1 MKRVALLCLLLVTV
15 FSFTVLP
22 NSACCCV
29 EAFFVSPSVD
39 GVIESE
45 IIKALDEAEKSI
57 YIAMYSFTDDQLA
70 DAVIRAHDRGVTTV
84 RILLDDGQDSDEGN
98 RQFPKLIH
106 AGIEVRVEHVTGLLH
121 HKFAVIDERLVIT
134 GSYNWSDN
142 ADDNNFENVVFI
154 SCKEIAEV
162 YVKEF
167 NEIWNMLE

>member
-15 FSFTVLP
+15 FTFTVLG
-22 NSACCCV
+22 NSTCCCV

-70 DAVIRAHDRGVTTV
+70 DAVIRAHDREV
-84 RILLDDGQDSDEGN
+84 
-98 RQFPKLIH
+98 K
-106 AGIEVRVEHVTGLLH
+106 VRVILEDSRKNERGGEYDRLHDSGIAIKLATKGSLFH
-121 HKFAVIDERLVIT
+121 HKFVVIDDSLTIT
-134 GSYNWSDN
+134 GSYNWSDK
-142 ADDNNFENVVFI
+142 ADDDNFENVVFI
-154 SCKEIAEV
+154 SCKEIAGV

-167 NEIWNMLE
+167 EEIWNMLE

>member
-45 IIKALDEAEKSI
+45 IIKALDEAEGSLD
-57 YIAMYSFTDDQLA
+57 IAMYSFTDDELA
-70 DAVIRAHDRGVTTV
+70 AAIIRAYDRGVKV
-84 RILLDDGQDSDEGN
+84 RILLDDGQDSDKGN
-98 RQFPKLIH
+98 RQFPKLID
-106 AGIEVRVEHVTGLLH
+106 AGIAVRVEHVTGLLH

-167 NEIWNMLE
+167 KEIWNMLE

>member
-1 MKRVALLCLLLVTV
+1 M

-22 NSACCCV
+22 NSTCCCV

-45 IIKALDEAEKSI
+45 LIKALDEAEKSI
-57 YIAMYSFTDDQLA
+57 YIAMYSFTNDGLA
-70 DAVIRAHDRGVTTV
+70 AAVIQAYDRGVKV
-84 RILLDDGQDSDEGN
+84 QILLDDSQDSDKGK
-98 RQFPKLIH
+98 RQFPKLID
-106 AGIEVRVEHVTGLLH
+106 AGIAVRVEHVTGLLH
-121 HKFAVIDERLVIT
+121 HKFAVIDERLMIT

-167 NEIWNMLE
+167 KEIWNMLE

>member
-1 MKRVALLCLLLVTV
+1 MKRVTLLCLLLVTV

-70 DAVIRAHDRGVTTV
+70 DAVIRAHDREVKV
-84 RILLDDGQDSDEGN
+84 RLLLDDGQDSDKGN
-98 RQFPKLIH
+98 RQFPKLID
-106 AGIEVRVEHVTGLLH
+106 AGIAVRVEHVTGLLH
-121 HKFAVIDERLVIT
+121 HKFAVIDEKLVIT
-134 GSYNWSDN
+134 GSYNWSDS
-142 ADDNNFENVVFI
+142 ADDDNFENVVFI
-154 SCKEIAEV
+154 SCKEIADV
-162 YVKEF
+162 YVNEF
-167 NEIWNMLE
+167 EEIWDTLE

>member
-1 MKRVALLCLLLVTV
+1 MKRVTLLCLLLVTV

-22 NSACCCV
+22 NGACCCV

-57 YIAMYSFTDDQLA
+57 CIAMYSFTDDQLA
-70 DAVIRAHDRGVTTV
+70 DAVIRAHDRRAVDVRVILEDRRKNEQAGKFTFLHDNGVPIKLVT
-84 RILLDDGQDSDEGN
+84 EGN
-98 RQFPKLIH
+98 YF
-106 AGIEVRVEHVTGLLH
+106 H
-121 HKFAVIDERLVIT
+121 HKFVVIDGSLTIT

-142 ADDNNFENVVFI
+142 ADDDNFENVVFI
-154 SCKEIAEV
+154 RCKEIADV

-167 NEIWNMLE
+167 EEIWDTLE